1 MCVVGDVLETFF
13 YAQPKLQLPQIKGK
27 FSLIRALLQ
36 PKIRWSLISL
46 GLGKKEQLIALGS
59 IGCKGFIQITGWL
72 FG

>member
-46 GLGKKEQLIALGS
+46 GLGKKELIALGLTW
-59 IGCKGFIQITGWL
+59 CKGFIQITGWL